1 MGLTRFRIDNAKCK
15 DAFSTQ
21 NGVNE
26 KRYKKLN
33 SFCAYSHM
41 KTTSNI
47 MSVSPVDSSNIQ
59 LASMSA
65 NSIRRK
71 PLSISSNYNLEDI
84 IMTTCTTLLPSQ
96 LEVDQTYLL
105 YSNVTELGLSTRG
118 EKMKLERI
126 EYIRHTTQRPSTTIT
141 DIFSFR
147 RTSSASNVDYCVFV
161 DNQGNRF
168 LFTGRQLEKQINI
181 YLA

>member
-1 MGLTRFRIDNAKCK
+1 
-15 DAFSTQ
+15 
-21 NGVNE
+21 
-26 KRYKKLN
+26 
-33 SFCAYSHM
+33 M

-47 MSVSPVDSSNIQ
+47 MSVSPVDNSNVQ

-65 NSIRRK
+65 NPIRRK

-126 EYIRHTTQRPSTTIT
+126 EYIRHTTQRSSATVAN
-141 DIFSFR
+141 IFSFR